1 MSPSY
6 EHEQCRSAI
15 LSGNLASSR
24 SAPFLAPPPRL
35 EISSYRRHNEPLAT
49 SSTSV
54 LRLASSS
61 KLPRPFS
68 IIAKKSLNTRSAERS
83 RRREMADKLYLARP
97 DLVDPSYAAKRSRR
111 LSWLNEQSVSV
122 MQDMS
127 SSTIGIGLSS
137 PHSISARSNSGL
149 MFDREFRPSSSLL
162 LSKQAM
168 TRSTVQ
174 SCPAKRCHE
183 LLDEDTED
191 VRQTMDWE
199 RSRRL
204 ALCVT
209 DALAAGRMASDVLP
223 RLASCVSARQR
234 YLVG

>member
-6 EHEQCRSAI
+6 EHEQCRSAF

-54 LRLASSS
+54 IRLASSS
-61 KLPRPFS
+61 KVPRPFS
-68 IIAKKSLNTRSAERS
+68 VISKKSLNTRSAERS
-83 RRREMADKLYLARP
+83 RRREMAENLFLARP

-111 LSWLNEQSVSV
+111 LSRLKEQSVSV

-127 SSTIGIGLSS
+127 SRTIGIGSS
-137 PHSISARSNSGL
+137 SSNSISAHSNNGP
-149 MFDREFRPSSSLL
+149 MFSREFRPVSSLL
-162 LSKQAM
+162 LSKQA
-168 TRSTVQ
+168 T
-174 SCPAKRCHE
+174 KRCHE
-183 LLDEDTED
+183 LLDEDIED

-209 DALAAGRMASDVLP
+209 GALAAGRKASDVLP
-223 RLASCVSARQR
+223 RLTSCVSRQR